1 MNAENP
7 ELWDAIKEF
16 IKINYK
22 KRWNAYYSGL
32 LVQWYEALG
41 GTYKTPK
48 KSNELTRWFNEDWQ
62 DIGDSEYPKG
72 CVARRDT
79 YPVYRPTK
87 RITKDTPLTINEI
100 DPKNLKK
107 QIELKQKIKG
117 KENLPPF
124 IKK

>member
-1 MNAENP
+1 MNASNP

-16 IKINYK
+16 IQLNYK

-48 KSNELTRWFNEDWQ
+48 KSNELTRWFEEEWK
-62 DIGDSEYPKG
+62 DIGEE
-72 CVARRDT
+72 T

-87 RITKDTPLTINEI
+87 RITKDTPLTVKEI

-117 KENLPPF
+117 KDNLPPF
-124 IKK
+124 VKK